1 MNQLKINYLKHDAI
15 DTDKWDKCMEAAP
28 NSLVYSQSW
37 YLDKIC
43 EHWDALVIGDYQ
55 YVMPLI
61 YRKKMGI
68 NYLYQSLYCQQLGIF
83 PISTKEIN
91 QLFLAEI
98 NMYFSFAEINLNAM
112 QLPVEGFGTHEE
124 RQTFLLSLNNSYEQ
138 IASKYSSH
146 TKRKLKKAKKK
157 NLSLVH
163 SISIEEYFV
172 FKKKNLRMKLSS
184 KEINKLRNI
193 LTFALANSLGQIY
206 GVYSNENELCTAAFF
221 IRHKQ
226 RVTFLNA
233 SNSPEGKEHQAMY
246 FLIDHFIQNNAE
258 KDFLLD
264 FEGSMVDG
272 VARLYKGFGAISE
285 KYHHYKWNNLPWWL
299 KWFKK

>member
-1 MNQLKINYLKHDAI
+1 MNQLKISYLKHEDIDAN
-15 DTDKWDKCMEAAP
+15 KWDQCMEAAP

-43 EHWDALVIGDYQ
+43 DCWDALVIGNYQ
-55 YVMPLI
+55 YVMPLTH
-61 YRKKMGI
+61 RKKMGI
-68 NYLYQSLYCQQLGIF
+68 NYLYQPLFSQQLGIF
-83 PISTKEIN
+83 PTPTKEIS

-98 NMYFSFAEINLNAM
+98 NMRFPFVEINLNAM
-112 QLPVEGFGTHEE
+112 QLPVEGFGLHEE
-124 RQTFLLSLNNSYEQ
+124 RQTFLLSLNDSYEQ
-138 IASKYSSH
+138 IAGKYSSH

-157 NLSLVH
+157 NLSLVS
-163 SISIEEYFV
+163 SISAEEYLD
-172 FKKKNLRMKLSS
+172 FKIKNLRIKLSS

-193 LTFALANSLGQIY
+193 LTFALTNSLGQIY
-206 GVYSNENELCTAAFF
+206 GVYSIENKLCTAAFF

-226 RVTFLNA
+226 RITFLNA

-246 FLIDHFIQNNAE
+246 FLIDHFIQNNAG

-264 FEGSMVDG
+264 FEGSMILG
-272 VARLYKGFGAISE
+272 VARLYEGFGAVPE